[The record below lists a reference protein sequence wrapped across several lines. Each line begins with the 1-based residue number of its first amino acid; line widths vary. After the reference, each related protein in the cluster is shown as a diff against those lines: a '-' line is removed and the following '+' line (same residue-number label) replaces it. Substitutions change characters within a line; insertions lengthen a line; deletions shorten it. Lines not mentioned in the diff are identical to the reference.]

1 MPRQLLIGLG
11 CGLMS
16 GILLAF
22 AAQPRIAT
30 AQATPPLSNSN
41 RDWSA
46 TAGHV
51 RDLAPQHRHGRAG
64 ILHLLQRGPV
74 RCKPHQLPGN
84 FRSKIAGWRFSRRLI
99 RLCY

>member
-30 AQATPPLSNSN
+30 AQATPP
-41 RDWSA
+41 
-46 TAGHV
+46 TAG
-51 RDLAPQHRHGRAG
+51 LYQIQIGTG
-64 ILHLLQRGPV
+64 LQQQGTSAIWRLNTATGALEFCTFSNVALSGANHISCQGTSGP
-74 RCKPHQLPGN
+74 R
-84 FRSKIAGWRFSRRLI
+84 
-99 RLCY
+99 